1 MDERPCFR
9 VRREIIDFPVEENI
23 RCEQANRDY
32 APAEIN
38 EFARE
43 QPSPRKRQACDYDE
57 IECRQYPPYAALIK
71 IDYRKAATGHF
82 GVYIA
87 CDEIAA
93 DHEKHI
99 HADEAAAEN
108 LKARVIEDDGNDR
121 QRAEPIDLA
130 SVRGSGSR
138 AIDPWR
144 GPREAMAHVGEGLFN
159 HSRRCVRYIM
169 GTW

>member
-32 APAEIN
+32 TPDEIN

-43 QPSPRKRQACDYDE
+43 QPNPRERQACDHDE
-57 IECRQYPPYAALIK
+57 IERRHYPPYAALIK

-82 GVYIA
+82 RVYVA
-87 CDEIAA
+87 GDEIAA

-108 LKARVIEDDGNDR
+108 LKARVIEDDRNNR
-121 QRAEPIDLA
+121 QRAESINLV

-138 AIDPWR
+138 
-144 GPREAMAHVGEGLFN
+144 
-159 HSRRCVRYIM
+159 
-169 GTW
+169 